1 MSIPTTAPA
10 QRHHELLCGTQAT
23 ALGDQAT
30 VPAQDGTRSD
40 QPMRSQASR
49 QELDERG
56 HHRPVSP
63 VQPEPGIGAAQDS
76 DLMPQH

>member
-1 MSIPTTAPA
+1 
-10 QRHHELLCGTQAT
+10 
-23 ALGDQAT
+23 
-30 VPAQDGTRSD
+30 
-40 QPMRSQASR
+40 MRSQASR